1 MSNQP
6 PIGVPQG
13 AIRLNTDSQKLEFYV
28 DNQWYEMATDVP
40 TLDRGVRGVF
50 GGSYTYGPGTRA
62 KTNVIDYITVPTTG
76 NATDFGDLTETR
88 GTGGAGA
95 SRTRGI
101 WCGGDINPES
111 NKTSDTVDF
120 VTISSTGNATDFG
133 NLTQRRG
140 HGNAVMSNQTRIVCA
155 GGNNQVSPSVL
166 DTIDFAT
173 IASTGDFID
182 FGDISTPIYGVS
194 GAGNPVRG
202 IISNGDLGPAYDN
215 TIRFITIPTKGDS
228 TDFGESTVSSSG
240 PGALSSS
247 TRCLI
252 GSGSGPGTPGLHNT
266 IDFITIATL
275 GNAIDFGD
283 NDFSDPH
290 RFPGTATDCVRG
302 VFAGGY
308 GNPPSYPVVT
318 KMDYVQIATKGDA
331 KDFGDLT
338 NSGAAQ
344 HSGCSNGHGG
354 L

>member
-1 MSNQP
+1 MSLTP
-6 PIGVPQG
+6 KTPIPEG
-13 AIRLNTDSQKLEFYV
+13 AIRYNTDSNKMEV
-28 DNQWYEMATDVP
+28 WIGDKWMIVSTSSPN
-40 TLDRGVRGVF
+40 LDGGARGVF

-62 KTNVIDYITVPTTG
+62 KTNVIDFITIPSAG

-88 GTGGAGA
+88 GTGGAGS

-101 WCGGDINPES
+101 WCGGDINPDG

-155 GGNNQVSPSVL
+155 GGNNQISPSVL
-166 DTIDFAT
+166 NTIDFAT
-173 IASTGDFID
+173 IASTGNFID
-182 FGDISTPIYGVS
+182 FGDISTPIYGLA

-202 IISNGDLGPAYDN
+202 IISNGDLGPAYDK
-215 TIRFITIPTKGDS
+215 TIRFITIPTTGNS
-228 TDFGESTVSSSG
+228 TDFGEATQSSSG

-252 GSGSGPGTPGLHNT
+252 GSGSGPHSHNT
-266 IDFITIATL
+266 IDTITIATL
-275 GNAIDFGD
+275 GNAVKFGE
-283 NDFSDPH
+283 NDFTNPH
-290 RFPGTATDCVRG
+290 RFPGTASDCVRG

-308 GNPPSYPVVT
+308 GGGPAYAVTT
-318 KMDYVQIATKGDA
+318 KMDYVNISTEGNAV
-331 KDFGDLT
+331 DFGDLT
-338 NSGAAQ
+338 AGGAAQ